1 MSFIKQNLKS
11 NSGFTLMEI
20 LISMSIFVI
29 FTLAILSIHSFTLRA
44 SQKTLAA
51 NRIQGEAQLIMES
64 LAKKIRTS
72 RVNYDYSGYAGGIG
86 SYEEELSIVDLSDT
100 EYVFFLED
108 ESLKVKIKESG
119 AVEYNDPYAIP
130 TTLVSV
136 DVLKFIIQPTT
147 SPFDIDTPPE
157 TQPRVTMVI
166 TFSSIKAGQTAS
178 LTVQQTIPQLSGGVL
193 E

>member
-1 MSFIKQNLKS
+1 MLKKQKQLQ
-11 NSGFTLMEI
+11 GFTLMEI

-86 SYEEELSIVDLSDT
+86 SYEEELSVVDLSDT

-108 ESLKVKIKESG
+108 DSLKVKIKESG
-119 AVEYNDPYAIP
+119 AVEYNDAYAIP
-130 TTLVSV
+130 TVIVSI

-147 SPFDIDTPPE
+147 FPFDIDTPPE
-157 TQPRVTMVI
+157 TQPRVTIVA
-166 TFSSIKAGQTAS
+166 TFSSTRAGQTAS
-178 LTVQQTIPQLSGGVL
+178 LTVQQTIPQLSGGIVD
-193 E
+193 